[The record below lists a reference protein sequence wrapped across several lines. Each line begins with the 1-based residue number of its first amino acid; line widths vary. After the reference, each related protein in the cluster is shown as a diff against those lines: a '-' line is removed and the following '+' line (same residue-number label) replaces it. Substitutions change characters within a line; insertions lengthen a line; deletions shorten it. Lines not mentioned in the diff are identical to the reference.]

1 MQRGTSPYQKS
12 SPEYK
17 ITHVLL
23 TYLLSLLQKLIS
35 VLPCCL
41 LLLQPQ
47 LQLPAWAGNKSHT
60 CSPCI
65 YALFY
70 INSSLYKSSNDTI
83 NGNLCLCKNS
93 PRFHQIVSK
102 KRSKIKI
109 FLGEHATC
117 LHTNMSLAPHKSMQ
131 WHFAPPLGKKLKE
144 TLVRYCYNSMFVG
157 HASATKIMAHLSHP
171 CSLPNGWALGQLRA
185 FIVTQQCTNIP
196 ANSNQIRNSRQVT
209 KLIWKSSENKIPF
222 SFHFQF
228 KDKAEYWKSSLYKL
242 CKRRLTKK

>member
-1 MQRGTSPYQKS
+1 MEVKTPTWFQYPHLCLHTSLLNEWVQRGTSPYQKS

-93 PRFHQIVSK
+93 PRFHQIASK

-109 FLGEHATC
+109 SQGNIPWTPLVCHILCTQIYTC
-117 LHTNMSLAPHKSMQ
+117 PPNNPYNQILP
-131 WHFAPPLGKKLKE
+131 PPLGKKLKE
-144 TLVRYCYNSMFVG
+144 TL
-157 HASATKIMAHLSHP
+157 T
-171 CSLPNGWALGQLRA
+171 
-185 FIVTQQCTNIP
+185 
-196 ANSNQIRNSRQVT
+196 
-209 KLIWKSSENKIPF
+209 
-222 SFHFQF
+222 
-228 KDKAEYWKSSLYKL
+228 
-242 CKRRLTKK
+242 